1 VGLTT
6 VIQTIDDLD
15 VSPGSG
21 YSSAFLHSF
30 EQPGSAAV
38 FVETAAGPVVSHV
51 SAGMYRLSGLSIFI
65 EEGDEAVM
73 QVALMRALDTTR
85 ESKSIVVSDP
95 DGGNR
100 RYLMFVTEAINQLP
114 ETAGL
119 GYVAT
124 LLANE
129 DIRWRG
135 VPDTVETHNFTG
147 TGYWTV
153 TNGGHLESFP
163 TITVTPRAAK
173 SAPGWRHAL
182 TKIVR
187 WQSPL
192 PSHTPMPLEITGGG
206 WNTAALKTA
215 GEMTTGNNIA
225 VLDGYGR
232 FIPHWYGA
240 VDGQP
245 GGFNSTT
252 TKIWINASDFFN
264 ATVPMSLYED
274 LAADSPI
281 ASIRVSTMD
290 SAAALPPAGWLR
302 FADTGEIASFNGYE
316 RGSILN
322 VRRGVA
328 GTSRADHPVGT
339 ILEAGIRPY
348 QIVWDPTSTVTDGQ
362 KTPAYRAAALNPPLI
377 DRAAS
382 TNSLWKQTVF
392 RNGQGTAAWSYQGD
406 TGRAFTKATDGSGV
420 ITGFS
425 EPWTAMGFR
434 HDTEAKLL
442 FWLTYPV
449 PIDTVRVVGRR
460 WGIGYPPGYPDSAR
474 LRIQDKRTHDWRPL
488 WNSGSGVWDEDN
500 GPFDE
505 TFNTPMFGIEDEI
518 PPPEGATKD
527 WYADSWPMFSSLLW
541 QVPSTNCD
549 QVDIQRV
556 EVTFSP
562 GFTPIIETYNPASS
576 YDLNMVVANVTT
588 GEWLYLNM
596 PGLEIDKS
604 IVISAADHTVTYSG
618 DNSNKYAACRKIQ
631 GEDRWLMTLPPGDN
645 LFWVRED
652 YMSSVDVEIRYTPR
666 YYI

>member
-1 VGLTT
+1 MGLTT

-21 YSSAFLHSF
+21 YSASFLHSF
-30 EQPGSAAV
+30 EQPESAAT
-38 FVETAAGPVVSHV
+38 FVSTNVGPMVSHV
-51 SAGMYRLSGLSIFI
+51 AAGMYRLSGLSIFI
-65 EEGDEAVM
+65 EDGDAAVM

-85 ESKSIVVSDP
+85 ESKSIVISDP

-114 ETAGL
+114 DTAGL

-129 DIRWRG
+129 DIRWRSA
-135 VPDTVETHNFTG
+135 PANIETHNFTG

-153 TNGGHLESFP
+153 TAGGHVTAFP
-163 TITVTPRAAK
+163 TITVTPRAPK
-173 SAPGWRHAL
+173 STPGWRHSL

-192 PSHTPMPLEITGGG
+192 PSQKPMPLEITGGG
-206 WNTAALKTA
+206 WNTAALVTA
-215 GEMTTGNNIA
+215 GEMATGNNIA

-240 VDGQP
+240 ADGQP

-252 TKIWINASDFFN
+252 TKIWINASDFFVP
-264 ATVPMSLYED
+264 TVPLSLYED
-274 LAADSPI
+274 LAAESPV

-302 FADTGEIASFNGYE
+302 FADTGELASFNGFE
-316 RGSILN
+316 RGSIMDL
-322 VRRGVA
+322 RRGVA
-328 GTSRADHPVGT
+328 GTSRADHPAGT
-339 ILEAGIRPY
+339 ILEGGIRPY
-348 QIVWDPTSTVTDGQ
+348 QIVWDPTSTVMDWQ

-382 TNSLWKQTVF
+382 TNSFWKQTVF
-392 RNGQGTAAWSYQGD
+392 RNRQGSAAWRFYGY
-406 TGRAFTKATDGSGV
+406 TGRAFTKATDISGV
-420 ITGFS
+420 TGGFG

-434 HDTEAKLL
+434 HDTEAVLL
-442 FWLTYPV
+442 FSQTWPV

-460 WGIGYPPGYPDSAR
+460 WMIGYPPNYPDSA
-474 LRIQDKRTHDWRPL
+474 LLKIQDSRTHAWRQL
-488 WNSGSGVWDEDN
+488 WNSGRGVFEEDN
-500 GPFDE
+500 GLFDE
-505 TFNTPMFGIEDEI
+505 TINTPMFGIEDEI
-518 PPPEGATKD
+518 PPPEEAGKD
-527 WYADSWPMFSSLLW
+527 WYADNWPMFNSLLW
-541 QVPSTNCD
+541 HVTSTNCD
-549 QVDIQRV
+549 QVDIQQV

-562 GFTPIIETYNPASS
+562 EFTPIIETYTPSTS
-576 YDLNMVVANVTT
+576 YDLNMVVANITT

-604 IVISAADHTVTYSG
+604 VIISAADHTVTYSG

-631 GEDRWLMTLPPGDN
+631 GEGESLMTLRPGDN
-645 LFWVRED
+645 TIWVRED
-652 YMSSVDVEIRYTPR
+652 YMSSVDVEIRYDAR
-666 YYI
+666 YYV